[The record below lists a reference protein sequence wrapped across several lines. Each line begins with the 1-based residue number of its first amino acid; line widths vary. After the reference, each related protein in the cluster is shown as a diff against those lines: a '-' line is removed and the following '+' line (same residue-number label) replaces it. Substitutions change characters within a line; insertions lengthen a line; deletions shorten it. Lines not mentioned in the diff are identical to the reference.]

1 MSKVKDFLLHG
12 LPPLLWILLVWCA
25 LWRDFS
31 LPNVA
36 FGLVLAVLV
45 TVLFPM
51 PRLYLSDRFNPWYSL
66 EFVVYFLWQMA
77 VASAKLTVLALSFGK
92 PVNSAVVGV
101 QLRTRSDLFI
111 TATSHALSLIP
122 GSLTVEVDRANSVL
136 YFHVIDVNNTAEAL
150 DYCVAARKIEAKI
163 LKAAGHTDEYRA
175 LLTEHPTEDTRAIQV
190 VSQLAHGNQPAK
202 YLGTTEVS
210 APVSGNQKHPDTSTS
225 KHESEG

>member
-25 LWRDFS
+25 LWQDFG

-51 PRLYLSDRFNPWYSL
+51 PRLYLSDRVNLWYSL
-66 EFVVYFLWQMA
+66 QFVVYFLWQIV
-77 VASAKLTVLALSFGK
+77 VASSRLTVLALSFNK

-122 GSLTVEVDRANSVL
+122 GSLVVEVDRANSVL
-136 YFHVIDVNNTAEAL
+136 YFHVIDVNTTADAL
-150 DYCVAARKIEAKI
+150 EYCLAARKIEAKI
-163 LKAAGHTDEYRA
+163 LKAVGHSDEYKA
-175 LLTEHPTEDTRAIQV
+175 LLNEHSTDDTRAMHIV
-190 VSQLAHGNQPAK
+190 TQLADQCKPVKQAAVGGA
-202 YLGTTEVS
+202 S
-210 APVSGNQKHPDTSTS
+210 ADDGVQEHLDIPTN
-225 KHESEG
+225 KHESEA